1 MMRFS
6 GFQPLIDNLSSLLAH
21 VQAGILLVVCLGAFQ
36 SAKAEPCAG
45 PNLLET
51 QIHLHPNAEAYT
63 ALGTWFSANRQP
75 DCAMEA
81 YSAGLKLESGS
92 ARLYYL
98 LGRSLFTSERKQEAI
113 APLQQSIQ
121 LDRGQMDAHLL
132 LATVLASLGRDKDA
146 VAQWQSAL
154 LIDPASKKAL
164 DGLAKSLISIGDYEA
179 VIGRLRVEARDE
191 NLTLDL
197 AVAYRKAEQFDEAA
211 QVLTDG
217 LKSYPNSVS
226 LAGALVSLDAH
237 QSHYAA
243 ARARAEELALGHPED
258 LEAQRIYLRTLVVT
272 GDNEAALPV
281 GRKLLAL
288 APQDA
293 DLLNLNG
300 FLERKAGDYPAA
312 RKHLEEAIEL
322 TPNDFNPR
330 VNLGLVLVQLKE
342 NASAKEQLEKAI
354 ALGATEPQVHFE
366 LAKALR
372 ALGETEEAQKQLRL
386 FQEGLKA
393 EADQSLAVLKA
404 TEAAEAAKNGD
415 NRKAADLYR
424 EACAAEP
431 NDAVLAYRLSVAL
444 GELEDRAGQRAALD
458 DAIRKDPNMVGA
470 HYDLGFLEF
479 RSGNNTAAEEQFRL
493 VVKQVPENVQAW
505 VSLAAV
511 LATESRFPEAR
522 DAVASAL
529 KANPKNPA
537 ALDLNRKLTEALSR

>member
-1 MMRFS
+1 M
-6 GFQPLIDNLSSLLAH
+6 D
-21 VQAGILLVVCLGAFQ
+21 AF
-36 SAKAEPCAG
+36 
-45 PNLLET
+45 
-51 QIHLHPNAEAYT
+51 
-63 ALGTWFSANRQP
+63 
-75 DCAMEA
+75 
-81 YSAGLKLESGS
+81 SAGLKLEPGS
-92 ARLYYL
+92 ARLSYL
-98 LGRSLFTSERKQEAI
+98 LGRSLVTAGQKQEAI
-113 APLQQSIQ
+113 ALLQQSIQ
-121 LDRGQMDAHLL
+121 LDPGQLDAHLL
-132 LATVLASLGRDKDA
+132 LATLLASSGRDKDA
-146 VAQWQSAL
+146 VAQWLAAVA
-154 LIDPASKKAL
+154 IDPASNRAL
-164 DGLAKSLISIGDYEA
+164 DGLAKSLISIGEYEA
-179 VIGRLRVEARDE
+179 AIRHLRTQARDE
-191 NLTLDL
+191 SLTLDL

-211 QVLTDG
+211 RVLTDG
-217 LKSYPNSVS
+217 LKIYPHSVA
-226 LAGALVSLDAH
+226 LGGALVSLDAH

-243 ARARAEELALGHPED
+243 ARERAEALARSHPDD

-272 GDNEAALPV
+272 GDNEAAMPV

-342 NASAKEQLEKAI
+342 NAAAKEQLEKAL

-458 DAIRKDPNMVGA
+458 DAIRDDPNMVGA
-470 HYDLGFLEF
+470 HYDLGVLEF
-479 RSGNNTAAEEQFRL
+479 RSGNHAAAEEQFRL
-493 VVKQVPENVQAW
+493 VVKRAPENAQAW

-511 LATESRFPEAR
+511 LATESRLPEAR

-529 KANPKNPA
+529 KADPKNPS
-537 ALDLNRKLTEALSR
+537 ALDLDRKLAEALSR